1 MIPVIV
7 NTSPGEEFQ
16 LSRRFWQ
23 GCPTILRTPKGRL
36 YAGWYSGGT
45 GEPAPDNYNLLIK
58 SDDEGWNWSPP
69 VAVVASDM
77 KNEYIAI
84 DIQLWLDPFNRM
96 WMFITQRYLGE
107 KWKITDTGHLAL
119 WAAVCEDPDA
129 ENPVWGKPQ
138 YITNGFLRTQP
149 TVLSNG
155 DWLLCAYNWCH
166 DHYQYCRSSDQGRT
180 WINCKAGKKQNPDF
194 DETMILERKDGTL
207 LMLARDIKRQL
218 VKTESSDLAG
228 SSWSDGTYTTLLNA
242 GSRFFL
248 RRLKSGRVLLIHNEA
263 HDFRRNLAAK
273 LSEDD
278 GETWPYS
285 LQLDD
290 AETPERSIS
299 YPDAVESED
308 GRLFIIYDRGRNTFR
323 EILMAQISEEDI
335 INGTLCRHDSYL
347 RRIISKAPCPADR
360 QEYEALKQ
368 SDEKW
373 KENIFFKTCPL

>member
-1 MIPVIV
+1 MVPVIV

-58 SDDEGWNWSPP
+58 SDDEGWSWSTP

-107 KWKITDTGHLAL
+107 KWKITDTSHLAL

-180 WINCKAGKKQNPDF
+180 WRNCLAGKKLSPDF

-218 VKTESSDLAG
+218 VKTESTDLAG
-228 SSWSDGTYTTLLNA
+228 TNWSDGIFTGLPNA
-242 GSRFFL
+242 SSRFFL

-263 HDFRRNLAAK
+263 HDFRRNLVAK
-273 LSEDD
+273 LSEDE
-278 GETWPYS
+278 GASWS
-285 LQLDD
+285 CALQLDD

-308 GRLFIIYDRGRNTFR
+308 GRIFIIYDRGRNTFR
-323 EILMAQISEEDI
+323 EILMAQITEEDI

-347 RRIISKAPCPADR
+347 RRIISKAPCPAD
-360 QEYEALKQ
+360 QKEYEALKQ
-368 SDEKW
+368 RDEKW
-373 KENIFFKTCPL
+373 KEEFFWKTCRL

>member
-323 EILMAQISEEDI
+323 EILMAQITEEEI
-335 INGTLCRHDSYL
+335 INGTLCRQDSYL

-373 KENIFFKTCPL
+373 KEEIFFKTCRL

>member
-194 DETMILERKDGTL
+194 DETMILEHKDGTL

-263 HDFRRNLAAK
+263 HDFRRNLVAK

-323 EILMAQISEEDI
+323 EILMAQITEEEI

-360 QEYEALKQ
+360 QEYEALKE

-373 KENIFFKTCPL
+373 KEEFFWKTCRL